1 MINKVNTPEVRHLA
15 EGLNPP
21 QPSLLLARFR
31 LILRQGETYTLSADS
46 CEVRILSGAACLLED
61 GREVTL
67 MHGEKRAIPA
77 EQSGSAIGGFG
88 DEPLIFEIALDV
100 ASEEAQR
107 LKRQFYD
114 GMAKRQQCIETE
126 HRRERQ
132 CS

>member
-1 MINKVNTPEVRHLA
+1 MNRTDTAEVRTLA
-15 EGLNPP
+15 QRGNPP
-21 QPSLLLARFR
+21 QPAVPMARFR
-31 LILRQGETYTLSADS
+31 LTLREGETYTLLSIL
-46 CEVRILSGAACLLED
+46 CEVHILSGAACILED
-61 GREVTL
+61 GREVIL
-67 MHGEKRAIPA
+67 MHGQTRALTA
-77 EQSGSAIGGFG
+77 DQGGSVIGVFG

-107 LKRQFYD
+107 LKRQFYE